1 MSLAARPAASGLRE
15 LVRHIIQRDVLRAS
29 AAKSRG
35 WMVLVLD
42 AAAARVLTPVLGL
55 YDLVEERV
63 TLVESLEKKR
73 QPFPDMTAVYVVAAT
88 SESVAQV
95 AADWRGPT
103 ADPYADAHVF
113 TLDVLGDGEMAVLRE
128 MARKLRALVEL
139 RLDFLALEARA
150 FSLDEPRA
158 FRVAPGA
165 ARCAAL
171 DAPRDAACARKLA
184 NLLATLGAGAGV
196 VVRHRAG
203 NARARACGA
212 RLLDELA
219 QGGGG
224 GGGGGG
230 AAPVVVLLVDRADD
244 VLTPLVHEY
253 SYQALVQDVL
263 PVEGAARD
271 RVRVADAAAPGA
283 PPPDDAYV
291 LSDRDALWVELRH
304 AHVAAVVRRLRARTR
319 AVLVS
324 NRGAADLRRGRGGDL
339 SLGEMAAALRRLP
352 EFRAAT
358 AQLDAHMTLAR
369 AALAEFQ
376 RHRLLEQSQLEQTL
390 ATGVDAGGAEA
401 RPRDVLKAV
410 SRHLAAGADDDR
422 GDRSHA
428 LRLAAA
434 YVAAACG
441 RVAEAERTRLFDAL
455 RPDAR
460 DARRLRRLARVVAD
474 AGGLPTRDDAAAL
487 AARRARTAAAE
498 AARTAARRRRS
509 HGGAPT
515 RRLASLRAA
524 LSAALSAAGRAANDD
539 DGDDDGDGGDVEHRY
554 APPLKALV
562 AALCDGDLDA
572 DLYPALGGA
581 PDAATPAKRA
591 AVSARKA
598 SSRRLARAPAAA
610 AGAAAAPAFS
620 GLRVVVAVLGG
631 ATYSELRAAYEVSR
645 DTHREVILGG
655 SALLAPGGFLA
666 SLAD

>member
-1 MSLAARPAASGLRE
+1 MSLAARPPADGLRE
-15 LVRHIIQRDVLRAS
+15 LVRHIVQRDVLRAS

-35 WMVLVLD
+35 WMVLILD

-88 SESVAQV
+88 TESVARV
-95 AADWRGPT
+95 AADWRGT
-103 ADPYADAHVF
+103 TTDPYADAHVF
-113 TLDVLGDGEMAVLRE
+113 TLDALCDGEMAVLRE

-165 ARCAAL
+165 ARGAAL

-196 VVRHRAG
+196 IVRHRAG

-219 QGGGG
+219 RN
-224 GGGGGG
+224 GGGGG

-319 AVLVS
+319 AVLAS
-324 NRGAADLRRGRGGDL
+324 HRGAADLRRGRGGDL

-358 AQLDAHMTLAR
+358 ARLDAHMTLAR

-390 ATGVDAGGAEA
+390 ATGVDADGAEA
-401 RPRDVLKAV
+401 RPHDVLKAV
-410 SRHLAAGADDDR
+410 ARHLAASADDDG

-428 LRLAAA
+428 LRLAAT
-434 YVAAACG
+434 YVAAAGG
-441 RVAEAERTRLFDAL
+441 RVAEVERTRLFDAL

-498 AARTAARRRRS
+498 AARTAARRHLSR
-509 HGGAPT
+509 GGAPT
-515 RRLASLRAA
+515 RRLALLRAA
-524 LSAALSAAGRAANDD
+524 VSAALSAAGRGANDD
-539 DGDDDGDGGDVEHRY
+539 DDDGDVEHRY
-554 APPLKALV
+554 TPPLKALV

-572 DLYPALGGA
+572 DLYPALGDA

-598 SSRRLARAPAAA
+598 SSRRLARPPSAAA
-610 AGAAAAPAFS
+610 SAAPPPAFF
-620 GLRVVVAVLGG
+620 GPRVVVAVLGG

-655 SALLAPGGFLA
+655 STLLAPGGFLA

>member
-1 MSLAARPAASGLRE
+1 MSLAARPPADGLRE
-15 LVRHIIQRDVLRAS
+15 LVRHIVQRDVLRAS

-35 WMVLVLD
+35 WMVLILD
-42 AAAARVLTPVLGL
+42 AAAARVLTPALGL

-88 SESVAQV
+88 TESVARV
-95 AADWRGPT
+95 AADWRGTT

-113 TLDVLGDGEMAVLRE
+113 TLDALGDGEMAALRE

-165 ARCAAL
+165 ARGAAL
-171 DAPRDAACARKLA
+171 APRDAACARKLA
-184 NLLATLGAGAGV
+184 NLPATLGAGAGV

-219 QGGGG
+219 RD
-224 GGGGGG
+224 GGGGG

-244 VLTPLVHEY
+244 MLTPLVHEY

-271 RVRVADAAAPGA
+271 RVRVADAAPGA
-283 PPPDDAYV
+283 PPLDDAYV

-319 AVLVS
+319 AVLS
-324 NRGAADLRRGRGGDL
+324 SHRGAADLRRGRGGDL

-358 AQLDAHMTLAR
+358 ARLDAHMTLAR

-390 ATGVDAGGAEA
+390 ATGVDADGAEA
-401 RPRDVLKAV
+401 RPRDVIKAV
-410 SRHLAAGADDDR
+410 ARHLAAGADDDD

-434 YVAAACG
+434 YVAAAGG
-441 RVAEAERTRLFDAL
+441 RIAEVERTRLFDAL

-498 AARTAARRRRS
+498 AARTAARRRQSR
-509 HGGAPT
+509 GGAPT

-524 LSAALSAAGRAANDD
+524 VSAALSAAGRGANDD
-539 DGDDDGDGGDVEHRY
+539 DDDDDGDVEHRY
-554 APPLKALV
+554 TPPLKALV

-572 DLYPALGGA
+572 DLYPALGDA
-581 PDAATPAKRA
+581 PNAETPAKRA

-598 SSRRLARAPAAA
+598 SSRRLARPPSAAA
-610 AGAAAAPAFS
+610 DTAPPPAFF
-620 GLRVVVAVLGG
+620 GPRVVVAVLGG

-655 SALLAPGGFLA
+655 STLLAPGGFLA

>member
-1 MSLAARPAASGLRE
+1 MNRPAAGGLRE
-15 LVRHIIQRDVLRAS
+15 LVRHIVQRDVLRAS

-88 SESVAQV
+88 SESVARV

-113 TLDVLGDGEMAVLRE
+113 TLDALGDGEMGALRE

-165 ARCAAL
+165 ARGAAL

-219 QGGGG
+219 RGGGG
-224 GGGGGG
+224 DGGGGGG
-230 AAPVVVLLVDRADD
+230 AAPGVVVLLVDRADD

-319 AVLVS
+319 AVLAS
-324 NRGAADLRRGRGGDL
+324 HRGAADLRRGRGGDL

-358 AQLDAHMTLAR
+358 ARLDAHMTLAR

-376 RHRLLEQSQLEQTL
+376 RHRLLEQSQLERLSVEVMPSSL
-390 ATGVDAGGAEA
+390 AGVAQLWLTMILAPEDTCRRAMPLLGLNECAAVRQWIAHSEGLGQVVELGGVPDASARRYEQKLIHVTSAAVIQGEPLMDPETGILPTEGTFILRRNVEMLQWVESRDKNGQENDAGAYSYSLQWRAETVLSKTFHD
-401 RPRDVLKAV
+401 RTKMNPVFPVLK
-410 SRHLAAGADDDR
+410 
-422 GDRSHA
+422 
-428 LRLAAA
+428 
-434 YVAAACG
+434 
-441 RVAEAERTRLFDAL
+441 
-455 RPDAR
+455 
-460 DARRLRRLARVVAD
+460 
-474 AGGLPTRDDAAAL
+474 
-487 AARRARTAAAE
+487 
-498 AARTAARRRRS
+498 
-509 HGGAPT
+509 
-515 RRLASLRAA
+515 
-524 LSAALSAAGRAANDD
+524 
-539 DGDDDGDGGDVEHRY
+539 
-554 APPLKALV
+554 K
-562 AALCDGDLDA
+562 
-572 DLYPALGGA
+572 
-581 PDAATPAKRA
+581 
-591 AVSARKA
+591 
-598 SSRRLARAPAAA
+598 
-610 AGAAAAPAFS
+610 
-620 GLRVVVAVLGG
+620 
-631 ATYSELRAAYEVSR
+631 
-645 DTHREVILGG
+645 
-655 SALLAPGGFLA
+655 
-666 SLAD
+666 

>member
-1 MSLAARPAASGLRE
+1 MNRPAAGGLRE
-15 LVRHIIQRDVLRAS
+15 LVRHIVQRDVLRAS

-219 QGGGG
+219 RGGGGG

-319 AVLVS
+319 AVLAS
-324 NRGAADLRRGRGGDL
+324 HRGAADLRRGRGGDL

-358 AQLDAHMTLAR
+358 ARLDAHMTLAR

-390 ATGVDAGGAEA
+390 ATGVDADGAEA
-401 RPRDVLKAV
+401 RPRDVLEAV
-410 SRHLAAGADDDR
+410 SLQLAAGAADDR

-434 YVAAACG
+434 YVAAAGG

-509 HGGAPT
+509 RGGAPT

-524 LSAALSAAGRAANDD
+524 VSAALSAAGRAANDD
-539 DGDDDGDGGDVEHRY
+539 DDDGDGDGGDVEHRY

-631 ATYSELRAAYEVSR
+631 ATYSELRAAYEGSR
-645 DTHREVILGG
+645 DTHREVIMGG

>member
-1 MSLAARPAASGLRE
+1 MNRPAAGGLRE
-15 LVRHIIQRDVLRAS
+15 LVRHIVQRDVLRAS

-88 SESVAQV
+88 SESVARV

-113 TLDVLGDGEMAVLRE
+113 TLDALGDGEMGALRE

-165 ARCAAL
+165 ARGAAL

-219 QGGGG
+219 RGGGGDG

-230 AAPVVVLLVDRADD
+230 AAPGVVVLLVDRADD

-319 AVLVS
+319 AVLAS
-324 NRGAADLRRGRGGDL
+324 HRGAADLRRGRGGDL

-358 AQLDAHMTLAR
+358 ARLDAHMTLAR

-390 ATGVDAGGAEA
+390 ATGVDADGAEA

-434 YVAAACG
+434 YVAAAGG

-509 HGGAPT
+509 RGGAPT
-515 RRLASLRAA
+515 RRVASLRAA

-598 SSRRLARAPAAA
+598 SSRRLARAPSAA
-610 AGAAAAPAFS
+610 AGAAAAAPFS
-620 GLRVVVAVLGG
+620 GPRVVVAVLGG

-645 DTHREVILGG
+645 DTHREVIMGG